1 MLTNKSQLVILFS
14 YMFEACGNM
23 FHPLRRHR
31 QTGGIMILDLLPYV
45 SNWNAREDKEL
56 HLDLDAVRSK
66 RGTFPI
72 LKKEPFTL
80 HLTNVENR
88 RLLIQ
93 GELDVTV
100 SVPCDR
106 CLTEVPTA
114 LHLVID
120 KSLPIEPAQGNL
132 KEERMSKDPQE
143 DDHLEQLEYM
153 NGCQLDA
160 DRLVY
165 GEILFAWP
173 AKVLCRKDCK
183 GICAKCGA
191 NLNET
196 TCSCDQTAPDPRMA
210 AFQDVFN
217 KFKEV

>member
-1 MLTNKSQLVILFS
+1 
-14 YMFEACGNM
+14 
-23 FHPLRRHR
+23 
-31 QTGGIMILDLLPYV
+31 MILDLSPYY
-45 SNWNAREDKEL
+45 SNWNAQEEKEVD
-56 HLDLDAVRSK
+56 LDMDAVRSK
-66 RGTFPI
+66 LGTFPI

-120 KSLPIEPAQGNL
+120 KSLPIELVQGNP
-132 KEERMSKDPQE
+132 KEGQISQDPQE
-143 DDHLEQLEYM
+143 DDDHLEQLEYM

-173 AKVLCRKDCK
+173 AKVLCRKAAK
-183 GICAKCGA
+183 GFVPNAVR
-191 NLNET
+191 T
-196 TCSCDQTAPDPRMA
+196 
-210 AFQDVFN
+210 
-217 KFKEV
+217 

>member
-1 MLTNKSQLVILFS
+1 
-14 YMFEACGNM
+14 
-23 FHPLRRHR
+23 
-31 QTGGIMILDLLPYV
+31 MILDLSAFYT
-45 SNWNAREDKEL
+45 NWNASGEKEV
-56 HLDLDAVRSK
+56 HLDMDAVESK
-66 RGTFPI
+66 MGVFPV
-72 LKKEPFTL
+72 LKKEPFKL
-80 HLTNVENR
+80 HLTNEENR
-88 RLLIQ
+88 RLHIW
-93 GELDVTV
+93 GELDVTL

-106 CLTEVPTA
+106 CLTEVATP

-120 KSLPIEPAQGNL
+120 KTLPIEDEQKAV
-132 KEERMSKDPQE
+132 SADPQE
-143 DDHLEQLEYM
+143 DEDQLEQLEYM

-173 AKVLCRKDCK
+173 AKVLCREDCR

-196 TCSCDQTAPDPRMA
+196 DCGCDQTVPDPRMA